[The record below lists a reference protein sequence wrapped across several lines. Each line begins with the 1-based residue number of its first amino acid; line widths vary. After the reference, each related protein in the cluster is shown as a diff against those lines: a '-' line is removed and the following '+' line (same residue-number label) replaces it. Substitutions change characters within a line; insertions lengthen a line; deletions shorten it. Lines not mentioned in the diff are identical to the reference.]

1 MGPKR
6 GPGRRESAFWGPV
19 EVSGG
24 SFWSKNRFETDST
37 HTKFLLVWLFWNTK
51 TVPNSFHSNE
61 ILGGFVTST
70 GSECFRGSGSGW
82 ETERTRFRLV
92 TRVRSSFIVHRSSF
106 IARRHV

>member
-37 HTKFLLVWLFWNTK
+37 HTKFLLVWLFWNKK
-51 TVPNSFHSNE
+51 TVPNGFHSNE

-92 TRVRSSFIVHRSSF
+92 TRVCSSIIVHRSS
-106 IARRHV
+106 IIVHR